1 VIGEEAGVMTKFLVL
16 FLIGLVGI
24 VTYRTLSGKS
34 KRPDE
39 ESAPWDEPPPDLMSD
54 DVSPQM
60 LDLTFPVAASPVI
73 DAGIS
78 TSTVASTDPS
88 GIAGTAITDFAV
100 AAHAPPVPD
109 TGLPQGWTMEQWKYY
124 GKSWLED
131 NAAQIGIADDGE
143 LDI

>member
-1 VIGEEAGVMTKFLVL
+1 VIVEVSSSQGGLIGDVIGSVIGEEAGVMTKFLVL

-88 GIAGTAITDFAV
+88 GLRTVDSLVIFSV
-100 AAHAPPVPD
+100 FCRR
-109 TGLPQGWTMEQWKYY
+109 
-124 GKSWLED
+124 
-131 NAAQIGIADDGE
+131 GIADSRFGRVAKRWYYFE
-143 LDI
+143 FCT